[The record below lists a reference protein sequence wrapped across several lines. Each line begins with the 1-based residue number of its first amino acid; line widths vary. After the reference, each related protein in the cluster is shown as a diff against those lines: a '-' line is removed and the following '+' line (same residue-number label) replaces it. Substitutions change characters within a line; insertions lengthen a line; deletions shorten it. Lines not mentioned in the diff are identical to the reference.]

1 MDLWS
6 CDTVH
11 SKIHRTPYCD
21 GHRSEV
27 RLSEGFVCQSSSPV
41 STMFQGSSRFGAFA
55 SRVSVVYQLEPTD
68 VSGKNDTRA
77 EKNVLF

>member
-27 RLSEGFVCQSSSPV
+27 RLSGRVCLPIELA
-41 STMFQGSSRFGAFA
+41 R
-55 SRVSVVYQLEPTD
+55 EH
-68 VSGKNDTRA
+68 
-77 EKNVLF
+77 NVLRLFKVWGLHIQGQCCTSVEAYRHIW